1 MRLRAMNNTQGRW
14 QTMQR
19 RLMQIREGH
28 NALDYEDA
36 RRRVLLLLLSSLL
49 SLQVVP
55 TKG

>member
-1 MRLRAMNNTQGRW
+1 MRLHNTQGRW

-19 RLMQIREGH
+19 RLMQIRESH